1 MLHIALT
8 SYHLLD
14 AKQKPYQKACLSTKN
29 IEDISGEKKKAG
41 EWARRLKKNK
51 KRTEDRKSNVSG
63 QKNKRGDYKVE
74 SIDIPETPD
83 RGRHQTP
90 PASFWG

>member
-29 IEDISGEKKKAG
+29 IEDISGEKKKG
-41 EWARRLKKNK
+41 RRMGQKTEKEQKKNRRQKEQCEWAEEQKRRL
-51 KRTEDRKSNVSG
+51 
-63 QKNKRGDYKVE
+63 
-74 SIDIPETPD
+74 
-83 RGRHQTP
+83 
-90 PASFWG
+90 